1 MTTQTQTRTAQAAAA
16 LQKNGAA
23 GVPAQKSAMP
33 TTIDGMLKDERFKGQ
48 IAAALP
54 SHVSPDRISRIA
66 LTEVRKNPV
75 LRDCD
80 PISLFGCIMQASQLG
95 LELGGALGHAY
106 LVPFRDRKNN
116 RMDAQFIVGYRG
128 MIDLARR
135 SGQIVSLQAH
145 EVYEGDLFD
154 FAYGLDERLEHVP
167 CRDPRDRGPVVF
179 FYAVAKLKGGG
190 YQMEVMSKADVDAV
204 RAQSK
209 AGQSG
214 PWVSHYVEMGKKT
227 VIRRLFKYLP
237 VSVELSAAVG
247 LDEAADRGAQANRD
261 WLDGGSVGSDFAY
274 HGTRSDD
281 DALDGVDAETGEVVG
296 GAS

>member
-1 MTTQTQTRTAQAAAA
+1 MSTENRTKQTAAA
-16 LQKNGAA
+16 LAKTQTAA
-23 GVPAQKSAMP
+23 KKPMP
-33 TTIDGMLKDERFKGQ
+33 TTIEGMLKDPRFTSQ

-54 SHVSPDRISRIA
+54 SHISPDRISRIA
-66 LTEVRKNPV
+66 LTEMRKTPV

-80 PISLFGCIMQASQLG
+80 PLSLFGSIMQASQLG

-106 LVPFRDRKNN
+106 LVPFRNKG

-145 EVYEGDLFD
+145 EVYAGDDFD
-154 FAYGLDERLEHVP
+154 FAYGLDERLHHVP
-167 CRDPRDRGPVVF
+167 SRDVQNRGEVIA

-190 YQMEVMSKADVDAV
+190 HQVEVMWKSEVDAV

-237 VSVELSAAVG
+237 VSVEMQQAVG
-247 LDEAADRGAQANRD
+247 LDEQADYGGQDNRG
-261 WLDGGSVGSDFAY
+261 WLDGS
-274 HGTRSDD
+274 
-281 DALDGVDAETGEVVG
+281 VVG
-296 GAS
+296 DDFSYPADSLEGELMPETEGQPAA